1 MRYRV
6 RGNSSQ
12 EIKTML
18 YTKSGVIL
26 AQPPFDF
33 GSSLA
38 FLGMFPAMQG
48 EQTTS
53 HYVLTKAVRVDGV
66 PLVFGVRA
74 RGDSALA
81 CTLYAEQPITEALE
95 RAAKD
100 RIAFF
105 LSLNDDLRPFY
116 ALAEG
121 DDLFAPVVQRLYGH
135 HQVKF
140 LTPFECACWA
150 ILSQR
155 TPMNVAQSV
164 KQHMSEA
171 LGSSL
176 VVEGV
181 TYHAFPDP
189 AQILA
194 ADDLPEV
201 VANVRKVE
209 YLRSAARAFEEP
221 DESWL
226 RDAPSDEV
234 EAWLLRIKGIGAWSA
249 RFILIR
255 GLGHMD
261 RLSVGEDR
269 MGEAVRKRYG
279 ALTEAQIAEIG
290 ARYGDYRG
298 YWAYYLRAAS

>member
-1 MRYRV
+1 
-6 RGNSSQ
+6 
-12 EIKTML
+12 ML
-18 YTKSGVIL
+18 HTQSGTIP

-33 GSSLA
+33 ASSLA

-48 EQTTS
+48 EQRLADRT
-53 HYVLTKAVRVDGV
+53 LTKAVRVDGV
-66 PLVFGVRA
+66 PLVFSVHAEGN
-74 RGDSALA
+74 SALA
-81 CTLYAEQPITEALE
+81 YTLHAEQPVTDAVQS
-95 RAAKD
+95 AAAN

-116 ALAEG
+116 ALAEA
-121 DDLFAPVVQRLYGH
+121 DDLFAPVLQRLYGH

-155 TPMNVAQSV
+155 TPMNVAQGV
-164 KQHMSEA
+164 KQRVSEA
-171 LGSSL
+171 LGSPL
-176 VVEGV
+176 AVEGV

-194 ADDLPEV
+194 AGDLLPGV

-209 YLRSAARAFEEP
+209 YLRSAARAFDEL

-226 RDAPSDEV
+226 REAPSDEV

-269 MGEAVRKRYG
+269 MHEAVKKRYG
-279 ALTEAQIAEIG
+279 ALTEAQMAEIG

-298 YWAYYLRAAS
+298 YWAYYLRVAS